1 MNTRDLLEIVI
12 NEYKNVKFD
21 KLNVDELLNV
31 MDKLNN
37 VYENRLFRYARL
49 EENKIVYSL
58 YIKYLYV
65 DFYKKYESQSL
76 RYNFL
81 KKETLKLI
89 DRLRNGL
96 YKKNVKDVYIG
107 EYDIF
112 ENKQI
117 YTIDE
122 EAYLNE
128 NDEIM
133 YRGKKI
139 YENNQENI
147 NKYLSIL
154 YKKKC

>member
-65 DFYKKYESQSL
+65 DFYKKYETQSL

-133 YRGKKI
+133 HRGKKI